1 MSTSVSNFGEKL
13 RTLAEQARTLSD
25 EVAIYPEMVGDIN
38 INQMVKDEFA
48 AIAANLEVAAEALSS
63 GLGPDKEPISAEE
76 VGEGLLQMCAVTL
89 ESNKW
94 TVPVMMPLRGSG
106 QRDLADNMMGLLRQ
120 VREIGKGLKGQE

>member
-1 MSTSVSNFGEKL
+1 MSNFEKQL
-13 RTLAEQARTLSD
+13 RTLAEQARTLSA
-25 EVAIYPEMVGDIN
+25 EVAIRPEMVGDIN
-38 INQMVKDEFA
+38 INQKVKDEFA

-63 GLGPDKEPISAEE
+63 GRGPDKEPISAEE

-106 QRDLADNMMGLLRQ
+106 QRDLADSMMGLLRQ
-120 VREIGKGLKGQE
+120 VREIAKGLKGQER